1 MPVFAVDI
9 LDVGASGLGLLYSV
23 SGVGALLGIFVV
35 GSLGSIQRKG
45 LLPIG
50 GATLYGGFLTLFAVS
65 TWFPLSLAALFLLDL
80 FSSIYMISVQ
90 TTLQVMVPDV
100 LRGRVMGIYGMSWSV
115 GPLGA
120 LQAGAIASLLGAP
133 ASASISGVLVAA
145 FALIVASSNAKV
157 PPGASACLRQQRP
170 LAWGRTKRR
179 SACINIAIS
188 RSGVEPSKEGL
199 RR

>member
-65 TWFPLSLAALFLLDL
+65 TWFPLSLAALFLLGL

-100 LRGRVMGIYGMSWSV
+100 LRGRVMGI
-115 GPLGA
+115 
-120 LQAGAIASLLGAP
+120 
-133 ASASISGVLVAA
+133 
-145 FALIVASSNAKV
+145 
-157 PPGASACLRQQRP
+157 
-170 LAWGRTKRR
+170 
-179 SACINIAIS
+179 
-188 RSGVEPSKEGL
+188 
-199 RR
+199 

>member
-65 TWFPLSLAALFLLDL
+65 TWFPLSLAALFLLGL

-120 LQAGAIASLLGAP
+120 LQAGAIARPSGRAGLSLDQRHLGGGIRADRRFFQRESAAWSLSLPETAKAP
-133 ASASISGVLVAA
+133 SLG
-145 FALIVASSNAKV
+145 
-157 PPGASACLRQQRP
+157 
-170 LAWGRTKRR
+170 
-179 SACINIAIS
+179 
-188 RSGVEPSKEGL
+188 
-199 RR
+199 